1 MLLLVVEPDSFL
13 LVLFFVLDGFLF
25 GSLVL
30 VSSAHVRQLVMILA
44 NDLDGL
50 GGRLISPLGSAGSR
64 VLLTPGFFQD
74 VVEVVLDARQTS
86 LLLSELWRLYRLQQ
100 GIVQLVHFRAW
111 LLFVLSASEGL
122 LRLLVLVGHVEG
134 LHLCVY
140 AVGLLQIS
148 SVDEPSRDSSL
159 TETARSL
166 MVHGSA
172 FRMLQEGLERCALD
186 GFKVQV
192 LVSS

>member
-1 MLLLVVEPDSFL
+1 MILADD
-13 LVLFFVLDGFLF
+13 LDGF
-25 GSLVL
+25 
-30 VSSAHVRQLVMILA
+30 
-44 NDLDGL
+44 

-86 LLLSELWRLYRLQQ
+86 LLLSELWRLYCLQQ
-100 GIVQLVHFRAW
+100 GIVQLVYFRAW
-111 LLFVLSASEGL
+111 LLFALSTSEGL
-122 LRLLVLVGHVEG
+122 LRLLVLVRHVEG

-140 AVGLLQIS
+140 TIGLLQIS

-166 MVHGSA
+166 MVHGFA
-172 FRMLQEGLERCALD
+172 FRMLQKGLERCALD
-186 GFKVQV
+186 SFKVQV

>member
-1 MLLLVVEPDSFL
+1 MILADD
-13 LVLFFVLDGFLF
+13 LDGF
-25 GSLVL
+25 
-30 VSSAHVRQLVMILA
+30 
-44 NDLDGL
+44 

-74 VVEVVLDARQTS
+74 VVEVVLDAGQTS
-86 LLLSELWRLYRLQQ
+86 LLLRELWRLYRLQQ

-111 LLFVLSASEGL
+111 LLLFALSVAEGL
-122 LRLLVLVGHVEG
+122 LRLLVLVRHVEG

-140 AVGLLQIS
+140 TIGLLQIS

-159 TETARSL
+159 TKTARSL
-166 MVHGSA
+166 MMHGFA
-172 FRMLQEGLERCALD
+172 FRMLQKGLERCALD
-186 GFKVQV
+186 RFKVQV